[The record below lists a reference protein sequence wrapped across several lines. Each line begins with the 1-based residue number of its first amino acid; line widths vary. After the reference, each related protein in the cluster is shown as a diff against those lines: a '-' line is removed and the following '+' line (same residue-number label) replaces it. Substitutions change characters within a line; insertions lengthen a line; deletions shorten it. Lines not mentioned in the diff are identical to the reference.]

1 MNFKK
6 ISSALVTAALI
17 ASGSIT
23 ANAISFFT
31 PLTQVAQAST
41 YCKDR
46 SFTARALFQVNVR
59 AERSTSSR
67 IVKVL
72 SPGTYGFTTWEEGQF
87 VNDYWTGKP
96 DNMWFRLADGS
107 GWVASA
113 VISGYPPTGCPTAI
127 GNGRAEGFFRW
138 ALGQRGIA
146 RLDMNGLRGQCVT
159 LAVRY
164 LQEVYFTGSERT
176 RFRAYGHGKDVAA
189 GVARQH
195 PNLFEGYTRNGL
207 PRRGA
212 IISFPGPNREWGHVG
227 IVMEARVFNGIR
239 QIRMLESNWDS
250 RAENSTVR
258 IGGWVNI
265 DGWNAYGGTNGW
277 TNPR

>member
-6 ISSALVTAALI
+6 ISSALVAAALI
-17 ASGSIT
+17 ASGSI
-23 ANAISFFT
+23 AINAISLFT
-31 PLTQVAQAST
+31 PLTQTAQAST

-59 AERSTSSR
+59 ADRSTSSR
-67 IVKVL
+67 IVRVL
-72 SPGTYGFTTWEEGQF
+72 NPGTYTFNTWEEGQTI
-87 VNDYWTGKP
+87 NDHWTGQP
-96 DNMWFRLADGS
+96 DNKWFRLADGS

-113 VISGYPPTGCPTAI
+113 VIAGYPPEGCLPQNMT
-127 GNGRAEGFFRW
+127 RERFFNW

-146 RLDMNGLRGQCVT
+146 RLDRNDLRGQCVT

-164 LQEVYFTGSERT
+164 LQEVYFTGSEKT
-176 RFRAYGHGKDVAA
+176 RPRAYGHGKDVAW
-189 GVARQH
+189 GVANQH
-195 PNLFEGYTRNGL
+195 PNFFEGYTRNGL

-212 IISFPGPNREWGHVG
+212 IISFPGPNRQWGHVG
-227 IVMEARVFNGIR
+227 IVMEARVFNGVR